1 MGDDDGGYG
10 RRRPPHK
17 DIACNGCGRRVKPG
31 KTQSGYCIKCA
42 IRRGLRTHQP
52 KKWRRG

>member
-1 MGDDDGGYG
+1 MSDDDGGYG

-17 DIACNGCGRRVKPG
+17 DVACKGCGRRVKPG
-31 KTQSGYCIKCA
+31 KIQSGYCVKCA